1 MVFDCASAPS
11 TIGFYFMDANS
22 IETIAIA
29 CDHAGFNL
37 KQALVDHLIGQGYD
51 LLDLGTNDTEPVDY
65 PDFAISLAEAVKNGK
80 VKRGILVCGSGIG
93 ISIAANRYSEVRAAL
108 IHDLLGAKLSR
119 QHNDANV
126 IAFGGRIINE
136 DIALECLKIFLSTPF
151 EGGRHARR
159 VDKLNLDAST

>member
-1 MVFDCASAPS
+1 
-11 TIGFYFMDANS
+11 MDTGS
-22 IETIAIA
+22 KDIIAIA

-37 KQALVDHLIGQGYD
+37 KQVLGDHLIGQGYD

-65 PDFAISLAEAVKNGK
+65 PDFAIALAGAIQNGK
-80 VKRGILVCGSGIG
+80 VKRGVLVCGSGIG
-93 ISIAANRYSEVRAAL
+93 ISIAANRYSEIRAAL
-108 IHDLLGAKLSR
+108 IHDVLGAKLSR

-126 IAFGGRIINE
+126 IAFGGRIIDE

-159 VDKLNLDAST
+159 VDKLNLGVST

>member
-1 MVFDCASAPS
+1 MVFDRASVPS
-11 TIGFYFMDANS
+11 TIGFYLMDTGS
-22 IETIAIA
+22 KDTIAIA

-37 KQALVDHLIGQGYD
+37 KQALGDYLIGQGYN

-65 PDFAISLAEAVKNGK
+65 PDFANALAEAIQNGK
-80 VKRGILVCGSGIG
+80 VKRGVLVCGSGIG

-108 IHDLLGAKLSR
+108 VHDVLGAKLSR

-126 IAFGGRIINE
+126 IAFGGQAISG
-136 DIALECLKIFLSTPF
+136 DTALECLNIFLSTPF

-159 VDKLNLDAST
+159 VDKLNIVS

>member
-1 MVFDCASAPS
+1 
-11 TIGFYFMDANS
+11 MDTGS
-22 IETIAIA
+22 KDIIAIA

-37 KQALVDHLIGQGYD
+37 KKALGDYLIGQGYD
-51 LLDLGTNDTEPVDY
+51 LHDLGTNDTEPVDY
-65 PDFAISLAEAVKNGK
+65 PDFADALTEVIRNGK
-80 VKRGILVCGSGIG
+80 VRRGVLVCGSGIG
-93 ISIAANRYSEVRAAL
+93 ISIAANRCREVRAAL
-108 IHDLLGAKLSR
+108 VHDVLGAKLCR

-126 IAFGGRIINE
+126 IAFGGRIIGE

>member
-1 MVFDCASAPS
+1 MVFDCASVSS
-11 TIGFYFMDANS
+11 TIGFYLMDTGS
-22 IETIAIA
+22 KDTIAIA

-37 KQALVDHLIGQGYD
+37 KQAIVDHLTRQGYD

-65 PDFAISLAEAVKNGK
+65 PDFANALAEAIRNGK
-80 VKRGILVCGSGIG
+80 VNRGVLVCGSGIG

-108 IHDLLGAKLSR
+108 IHDILGAKLCR

-126 IAFGGRIINE
+126 IAFGRQAVSE
-136 DIALECLKIFLSTPF
+136 DTALECLNIFLNTPF

-159 VDKLNLDAST
+159 VEKLNIVS